1 MAIKNRAIVLNMS
14 FQMKYPF
21 DMNLENTLFKL
32 PRLIDEV
39 YELKISFTRN
49 GEFISYIS
57 AYGVHPIFNLQR
69 QENETL
75 AETVEVMLNLIKKN
89 NV

>member
-1 MAIKNRAIVLNMS
+1 MAIRRKMIVLKMKS
-14 FQMKYPF
+14 FF
-21 DMNLENTLFKL
+21 DMNLETTLFKL

-69 QENETL
+69 QENKTL
-75 AETVEVMLNLIKKN
+75 AETAEAMLNLIEKN